1 MLDDLKE
8 GANVVTLSGIHGTV
22 KKIKDDIVVLQIDNN
37 VRIKINRASIGINR
51 ESSKK

>member
-22 KKIKDDIVVLQIDNN
+22 KKLKDDIVVLQIDNN
-37 VRIKINRASIGINR
+37 VRIKINRSSIGINR
-51 ESSKK
+51 ETSKD